1 MGLPINVTLGLDK
14 LVETIANA
22 TGLTALGT
30 IMNAHG
36 EAKAQSYLAK
46 KKAQTDAEVEILRL
60 QGQEKVAQYVLARNN
75 QKVENVEEIVSKAKQ
90 QFASDEQVS
99 EEPVEKDWMN
109 RFLNIAEEISDE
121 EMQDIWGRVLAGEI
135 KKPKSYSLRTLE
147 VLRNISKE
155 EAKLIIKVSNY
166 INGNDY
172 VCAEEDC
179 LNIIDQ
185 ATLGEIGVLCSD
197 LIFRTYTIPE
207 NGVLSY
213 ALNKYIKIN
222 IYASP
227 HKEINITA
235 KKLTQAGK
243 EIMNLVEEH
252 NYNVFLDFLSKKLKS
267 KGATRVTINEIVN
280 WNGNQYQYKKIENEI

>member
-1 MGLPINVTLGLDK
+1 
-14 LVETIANA
+14 
-22 TGLTALGT
+22 
-30 IMNAHG
+30 
-36 EAKAQSYLAK
+36 
-46 KKAQTDAEVEILRL
+46 
-60 QGQEKVAQYVLARNN
+60 
-75 QKVENVEEIVSKAKQ
+75 
-90 QFASDEQVS
+90 
-99 EEPVEKDWMN
+99 MN

>member
-1 MGLPINVTLGLDK
+1 MDALPIKINLGIEK
-14 LVETIANA
+14 LVETISNA
-22 TGLTALGT
+22 TGLTARG
-30 IMNAHG
+30 IRKNADA
-36 EAKAQSYLAK
+36 ESYAAI
-46 KKAQTDAEVEILRL
+46 KKAKTETEVELLKL
-60 QGQEKVAQYVLARNN
+60 QGEEKIAQYVLERNK

-90 QFASDEQVS
+90 QFAPNEKVS

-121 EMQDIWGRVLAGEI
+121 EMQDLWGRVLAGEI
-135 KKPKSYSLRTLE
+135 KKPQSYSLRTLE
-147 VLRNISKE
+147 VLRNISKS

-166 INGNDY
+166 INGSDY

-197 LIFRTYTIPE
+197 LIIRTYTIPE

-213 ALNKYIKIN
+213 ALNKSIKIN

-227 HKEINITA
+227 HKKIELTA
-235 KKLTQAGK
+235 KKLTQAGR
-243 EIMNLVEEH
+243 EIMNLIEEH

-267 KGATRVTINEIVN
+267 KGATKVTVNDIVK
-280 WNGNQYQYKKIENEI
+280 WDDEKYSFIKTEREV